1 MTPSLKRDREGDQ
14 RPGMWLRALA
24 ARLCDANAMTHLI
37 DPIVADLQ
45 HEHAEAR
52 RDGAIWRARRVR
64 LAGCFALIKVLTL
77 AQGGRVREVLQRITT
92 NESVLARVVTYSML
106 AMGAA
111 TIVLMLP
118 PLQTLSHVD
127 PLLALYMVPQ
137 ALPLSIPFG
146 LIVGILIAFGGRV
159 ISRRVA
165 VRVLMLGAVC
175 SALAFVTLGWLV
187 PSSNYAYRVRVAERT
202 EPPVTFD
209 GSNSGESLWKGP
221 NELTLPEFRSMYLR
235 VTATGIATG
244 LPRVG
249 WDNLRTLWFM
259 YHLRWALPC
268 ASLVFVLVALSVTR
282 HRRAVRIT
290 VSLATPAAYFCFFWL
305 LASSNTLTVAP
316 PGVLAWLPNILVAG
330 AALAWMAAAHVRPE
344 PPVAMGPTDRLLPSS

>member
-1 MTPSLKRDREGDQ
+1 MTPSLKREPRC
-14 RPGMWLRALA
+14 PGTWLRALA